1 MKMLELNSQDLQQV
15 KDVVNS
21 NLNKIISI
29 KQINKQGKI
38 LKIYKGK
45 IASVYNNLFLMEIDN
60 NGYLLN
66 KTFTYTDLITGEFVL
81 EI

>member
-1 MKMLELNSQDLQQV
+1 MRMLELNSQDLQQV

-45 IASVYNNLFLMEIDN
+45 IASVYNNLFLMEIDS